1 MIEFKFF
8 ETYILVFSYNVF
20 FIIDFN
26 PFPEGE
32 QSESIKSLER
42 RDNLTH
48 FF

>member
-8 ETYILVFSYNVF
+8 ETYILVLFYNVF

-26 PFPEGE
+26 PFPAGE
-32 QSESIKSLER
+32 QSESIRFLER

-48 FF
+48 LF